1 MQKKDC
7 DSSLV
12 HRLGVLAGAAQFT
25 KNPDDEV
32 RRKLHDAIVDLWTGS
47 GKHCEKAEAAAQS
60 GDKRGE
66 YAFTLELEHEIS
78 AADIEEELP
87 PELAEARAKHD
98 LTITQPSRFIK
109 PTEWE
114 FRLKFWQTRDRIYK
128 AMMEGRRDHKKRKR
142 EEEVKDQEEAPAP
155 PAWATALTWK
165 CADGV
170 ERTLL
175 DRQLI
180 YRGIFDAP
188 AAAGLTERAPAR
200 DWAAS
205 LSEPKAKEEEMG
217 ADGLPLQFT
226 PPKRTKRAAE
236 ESPFDKPMKGFI
248 VYFMRDGKEE
258 NSGEVC
264 VDDGSQYIQVSV
276 KNPGDKTRIMA
287 VDRDEVYLIPGIAER
302 AKPDAHF
309 LDERPVT
316 LLQGNQRHLAEHESK
331 VNHYVQFHF
340 DGGKEW
346 AMVTKDEQERFGTY
360 EVSLQDERGAI
371 SLTINQSRVLK
382 FQREK
387 PTGADYKA

>member
-32 RRKLHDAIVDLWTGS
+32 RRKLHDVIVDLWTGS

-60 GDKRGE
+60 GDKKGE
-66 YAFTLELEHEIS
+66 YAFCFEFQHEIS

-98 LTITQPSRFIK
+98 LTITQPSRLTK

-142 EEEVKDQEEAPAP
+142 EEEVNDEEAPAP

-205 LSEPKAKEEEMG
+205 LSEPKAKEGDAEPSGET
-217 ADGLPLQFT
+217 T
-226 PPKRTKRAAE
+226 PPKRTKRDEE
-236 ESPFDKPMKGFI
+236 ESPFDKPMKDYI
-248 VYFMRDGKEE
+248 VHFVRDGKEE
-258 NSGEVC
+258 KSGKVC

-276 KNPGDKTRIMA
+276 KTEGETRIMA
-287 VDRDEVYLIPGIAER
+287 VNRNEVYLIPGIAER
-302 AKPDAHF
+302 PKQGGKF
-309 LDERPVT
+309 MRTVT
-316 LLQGNQRHLAEHESK
+316 LLGGYQRHLAKRESAVGK
-331 VNHYVQFHF
+331 YAQFHF

-346 AMVTKDEQERFGTY
+346 GVVTKDEQERFGTY
-360 EVSLQDERGAI
+360 VVSMQDERGQV

>member
-1 MQKKDC
+1 MQKADC

-47 GKHCEKAEAAAQS
+47 GKHCEKAEAFAQS
-60 GDKRGE
+60 GDKKGE
-66 YAFTLELEHEIS
+66 YAFNLEFEHEIS
-78 AADIEEELP
+78 VADIEEELP
-87 PELAEARAKHD
+87 PDLAEAKAKHD
-98 LTITQPSRFIK
+98 LVITQPSRLTK

-128 AMMEGRRDHKKRKR
+128 AMMEGRRDNKKRKR
-142 EEEVKDQEEAPAP
+142 EEQEVKDGEEAPAP

-205 LSEPKAKEEEMG
+205 LSERKAKEAKKDDAEPSDDTM
-217 ADGLPLQFT
+217 AAWRPLR
-226 PPKRTKRAAE
+226 PHE
-236 ESPFDKPMKGFI
+236 ESPFDKSMKDYI
-248 VYFMRDGKEE
+248 VHFMRDGKEE
-258 NSGEVC
+258 SGDVC
-264 VDDGSQYIQVSV
+264 FDDGLAYIRVSV
-276 KNPGDKTRIMA
+276 NTEDNQTRIIM

-302 AKPDAHF
+302 EKHGGKF
-309 LDERPVT
+309 MRTVK
-316 LLQGNQRHLAEHESK
+316 LLRGNHMIQESMVGK
-331 VNHYVQFHF
+331 YVQFHF

-346 AMVTKDEQERFGTY
+346 GLVTADNYDEKRTY
-360 EVSLQDERGAI
+360 KVLLKDERG
-371 SLTINQSRVLK
+371 SLLLTIEQSRILK
-382 FQREK
+382 TQREK
-387 PTGADYKA
+387 PTGADCAA